1 MSANRLHVAVGDS
14 GAGMLQALRRDG
26 LLDGEVLAFI
36 EDLSAGPLLDADAID
51 QGLRLA
57 WHQQLL
63 QAQPWSPEYEDD
75 WLRRHQASRR
85 LLRLLEQPRPLT
97 VWLGRNAGDHLAL
110 ALLAEQLPAHC
121 PLSVV
126 AVPEP
131 AWQAGDEMAEWSLAM
146 LPLERLAACLPQQL
160 PISAAERQALAAQWR
175 HWREHGLGLRRWQ
188 GQRHRRSAAGALRC
202 AAAGTDRRGPA
213 RYPAPGRR
221 RVHPHSGSA
230 GFIRFSVLA
239 RAATAARGPILR
251 RKRGWS
257 GGFFPANP
265 PLRLSP
271 SCYSATSVLKDYSKR
286 LVMHRRAGK
295 IPALD
300 ACPAIEW
307 QRPAIL
313 RNPTP

>member
-85 LLRLLEQPRPLT
+85 ALLRLLEQPRPLT

-188 GQRHRRSAAGALRC
+188 GNAIVEAPLERYDARCWNRSARTRSLSSAWSAPRSSAFGKRWFHPIFCSGACSNCC
-202 AAAGTDRRGPA
+202 ARADSAPKA
-213 RYPAPGRR
+213 RLER
-221 RVHPHSGSA
+221 RV
-230 GFIRFSVLA
+230 L
-239 RAATAARGPILR
+239 
-251 RKRGWS
+251 
-257 GGFFPANP
+257 PANP

>member
-1 MSANRLHVAVGDS
+1 MSANWLHVAVGDS

-36 EDLSAGPLLDADAID
+36 EDLSAGALLDADAID
-51 QGLRLA
+51 QELRLA

-63 QAQPWSPEYEDD
+63 QAQPWLPEYEDD

-85 LLRLLEQPRPLT
+85 ALLRLLEQPRPLT

-121 PLSVV
+121 PLSVI

-146 LPLERLAACLPQQL
+146 LPLERLAACLPQQRPL
-160 PISAAERQALAAQWR
+160 SAAERQALAAQWR
-175 HWREHGLGLRRWQ
+175 HWREHGLGLRWQ
-188 GQRHRRSAAGALRC
+188 DNAIVEAPLEHYDALLLEQIGAA
-202 AAAGTDRRGPA
+202 A
-213 RYPAPGRR
+213 RYPAHSRR
-221 RVHPHSGSA
+221 RVHRHPRSWFHPIFCSGA
-230 GFIRFSVLA
+230 CALR
-239 RAATAARGPILR
+239 ARGPILR

-265 PLRLSP
+265 PRRLKQLLQRDICP
-271 SCYSATSVLKDYSKR
+271 EGLQQ
-286 LVMHRRAGK
+286 
-295 IPALD
+295 ALGD
-300 ACPAIEW
+300 AQA
-307 QRPAIL
+307 RG
-313 RNPTP
+313 

>member
-85 LLRLLEQPRPLT
+85 ALLRLLEQPRPLT

-188 GQRHRRSAAGALRC
+188 GNAIVEAPLERYDALLLEQIGADPLAIQRLVGAAFIRIREALVSSDFLFWRVQQLLRAGRFCAESAAGAAGSSPRIRRC
-202 AAAGTDRRGPA
+202 A
-213 RYPAPGRR
+213 
-221 RVHPHSGSA
+221 
-230 GFIRFSVLA
+230 
-239 RAATAARGPILR
+239 
-251 RKRGWS
+251 
-257 GGFFPANP
+257 
-265 PLRLSP
+265 
-271 SCYSATSVLKDYSKR
+271 
-286 LVMHRRAGK
+286 
-295 IPALD
+295 
-300 ACPAIEW
+300 
-307 QRPAIL
+307 
-313 RNPTP
+313 